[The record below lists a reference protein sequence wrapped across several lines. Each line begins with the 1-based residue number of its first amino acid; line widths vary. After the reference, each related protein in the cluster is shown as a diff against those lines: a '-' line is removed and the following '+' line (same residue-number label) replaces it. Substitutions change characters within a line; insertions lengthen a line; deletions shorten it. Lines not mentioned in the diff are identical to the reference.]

1 MNWVKRES
9 FVRINKKDTIK
20 QQIAKIRGIQDIDT
34 FLNPPENVVHSPYLL
49 KNIEEAA
56 ERIISA
62 LQNGER
68 IAVSADVDA
77 DGVTSTAILIRYLRQ
92 FTDNVYYTY
101 HQRGEGHGI
110 ENQIKMIDK
119 DTKLIVVLDSSTNST
134 EACMS
139 LQKRGYDVIIAD
151 HHGYERENPYALIV
165 NPQLDDSPNK
175 ALSGAAV
182 TYKLIQVIDD
192 RLGTGT
198 PEDFLDLVAVGL
210 VADIMD
216 MSVMENRYLVKE
228 GLKNINNTG
237 LLAILTNAKADMDA
251 LSSTTIGFTI
261 APMLNGV
268 ARMDRIELA
277 LELLVE
283 DDFDKCKK
291 LVKEMVKVNDERK
304 AKEKSLTEMYE
315 DQINPEDKVLIVVG
329 TDPSKSFN
337 GLVAQ
342 KIAQKYKR
350 PTLVVRDSGKEVAGS
365 FRSFND
371 FKIRTYLQN
380 TPLVKTAVGHEYA
393 GGVTILTENLPEL
406 RAQINAD
413 LAEEEF
419 KAIVEFDLEFEGK
432 DITLDLVEQ
441 LQEINRITGNGFE
454 KVKVKINNLMVEER
468 IVMGKNND
476 AIKIKTD
483 CLDAIRFREDSEYA
497 SDLGMFD
504 IMSLVGELNINKYF
518 NWKFRK
524 EIVSIQAFLD
534 DYQLD

>member
-1 MNWVKRES
+1 M
-9 FVRINKKDTIK
+9 
-20 QQIAKIRGIQDIDT
+20 
-34 FLNPPENVVHSPYLL
+34 
-49 KNIEEAA
+49 
-56 ERIISA
+56 
-62 LQNGER
+62 
-68 IAVSADVDA
+68 
-77 DGVTSTAILIRYLRQ
+77 
-92 FTDNVYYTY
+92 
-101 HQRGEGHGI
+101 
-110 ENQIKMIDK
+110 
-119 DTKLIVVLDSSTNST
+119 
-134 EACMS
+134 
-139 LQKRGYDVIIAD
+139 
-151 HHGYERENPYALIV
+151 

-342 KIAQKYKR
+342 K
-350 PTLVVRDSGKEVAGS
+350 DC
-365 FRSFND
+365 
-371 FKIRTYLQN
+371 
-380 TPLVKTAVGHEYA
+380 
-393 GGVTILTENLPEL
+393 TE
-406 RAQINAD
+406 I
-413 LAEEEF
+413 
-419 KAIVEFDLEFEGK
+419 
-432 DITLDLVEQ
+432 
-441 LQEINRITGNGFE
+441 
-454 KVKVKINNLMVEER
+454 
-468 IVMGKNND
+468 
-476 AIKIKTD
+476 
-483 CLDAIRFREDSEYA
+483 
-497 SDLGMFD
+497 
-504 IMSLVGELNINKYF
+504 
-518 NWKFRK
+518 
-524 EIVSIQAFLD
+524 
-534 DYQLD
+534 